1 LDYDKVSNLQDIFQI
16 SLLLLHMV
24 GIPGFGKKN
33 KDGEEMTFWEH
44 LDVLRG
50 TIWRSLLV
58 AFLLSLVAFAF
69 KDILFDTILLA
80 PRSKDFVTYRV
91 LCKLGQMLSMPSL
104 CFDPSH
110 FELINISL
118 AGQFLAHMNISLIAG
133 LIMALPYV
141 LWELWRFIKPGLTDK
156 EIRASRGSVFVVFL
170 LFVTGVLFS
179 YFVVAPLMINF
190 LGGYTVSESVK
201 NQIALTSY
209 VSNITLLTLLMG
221 LVFELP
227 VLILLLTRIGVLTPK
242 MLKKYRKHT
251 LVIILIV
258 AGVITPSPD
267 VFSQLIVFIPL
278 YGLFEL
284 SVLLSSRMYRRKNL
298 PAG

>member
-1 LDYDKVSNLQDIFQI
+1 MAGIFG
-16 SLLLLHMV
+16 SR
-24 GIPGFGKKN
+24 KK
-33 KDGEEMTFWEH
+33 KDGDEMTFWEH

-50 TIWRSLLV
+50 AIWRSLLV

-69 KDILFDTILLA
+69 KEILFDTIILG
-80 PRSKDFVTYRV
+80 PKSKDFITYRL
-91 LCKLGQMLSMPSL
+91 LCKLGAALSMPSI
-104 CFDPSH
+104 CVDPSS
-110 FELINISL
+110 FQIINISL

-133 LIMALPYV
+133 LIMALPYI
-141 LWELWRFIKPGLTDK
+141 LWELWRFIKPGLTEK
-156 EIRASRGSVFVVFL
+156 EVKASRGAIFVIFF

-179 YFVVAPLMINF
+179 YFIVAPLMINF
-190 LGGYTVSESVK
+190 LGGYSVSENIK

-221 LVFELP
+221 VVFELP
-227 VLILLLTRIGVLTPK
+227 VVILLLTKIGILTPK

-251 LVIILIV
+251 IVVILIV

-267 VFSQLIVFIPL
+267 VFSQLIVAFPL
-278 YGLFEL
+278 YGLFEISL
-284 SVLLSSRMYRRKNL
+284 MISSRIYKKKKQ

>member
-1 LDYDKVSNLQDIFQI
+1 MFNIK
-16 SLLLLHMV
+16 
-24 GIPGFGKKN
+24 GFSKKN
-33 KDGEEMTFWEH
+33 KEGDEMTFWEH

-50 TIWRSLLV
+50 TIWRSVLV

-80 PRSKDFVTYRV
+80 PKSKDFITYRA
-91 LCKLGQMLSMPSL
+91 LCHLGKILSMPGL
-104 CFDPSH
+104 CIDPSH
-110 FELINISL
+110 FDLININL
-118 AGQFLAHMNISLIAG
+118 AGQFVAHMNISLVAG
-133 LIMALPYV
+133 LIMSLPYI
-141 LWELWRFIKPGLTDK
+141 LWELWRFIKPGLTEK
-156 EIRASRGSVFVVFL
+156 EIRASRGSVFVVFF

-179 YFVVAPLMINF
+179 YFIVAPLMINF
-190 LGGYTVSESVK
+190 LGGYTVSETVK

-227 VLILLLTRIGVLTPK
+227 VLILLLTKLGILTPK

-251 LVIILIV
+251 LVVILIA

-284 SVLLSSRMYRRKNL
+284 SVVLSSRMYRKKMK

>member
-1 LDYDKVSNLQDIFQI
+1 MI
-16 SLLLLHMV
+16 
-24 GIPGFGKKN
+24 GIPGFSKKN
-33 KDGEEMTFWEH
+33 KEGEEMSFWEH

-50 TIWRSLLV
+50 TIWRSVLV
-58 AFLLSLVAFAF
+58 AFLFSLLAFAF

-80 PRSKDFVTYRV
+80 PKSKDFITYRF
-91 LCKLGQMLSMPSL
+91 LCKLGSMISMPSL
-104 CFDPSH
+104 CIDPSN

-133 LIMALPYV
+133 LILALPYI
-141 LWELWRFIKPGLTDK
+141 LWELWRFIKPGLTEK
-156 EIRASRGSVFVVFL
+156 ERNASRGAVFVVFL

-179 YFVVAPLMINF
+179 YFLVAPLMINF
-190 LGGYTVSESVK
+190 LGGYTVSATVK

-227 VLILLLTRIGVLTPK
+227 VLILLLTKIGILTPAI
-242 MLKKYRKHT
+242 LKKYRKHT
-251 LVIILIV
+251 LVIILIA

-267 VFSQLIVFIPL
+267 VFSQMIVAIPL

-284 SVLLSSRMYRRKNL
+284 SVVLSSRMYRRKMQ

>member
-1 LDYDKVSNLQDIFQI
+1 MAGIF
-16 SLLLLHMV
+16 
-24 GIPGFGKKN
+24 GFGKK
-33 KDGEEMTFWEH
+33 KDGDEMTFWEH

-58 AFLLSLVAFAF
+58 AFLLSLVAFEF
-69 KDILFDTILLA
+69 KDILFDTIILG
-80 PRSKDFVTYRV
+80 PKSKDFITYRL
-91 LCKLGQMLSMPSL
+91 LCKLGNMLSMPSL
-104 CFDPSH
+104 CVDPSS
-110 FELINISL
+110 FQLINISL

-133 LIMALPYV
+133 LVMALPYI
-141 LWELWRFIKPGLTDK
+141 LWEFWRFIRPGLTDK
-156 EIRASRGSVFVVFL
+156 EVRASRGSVFVILL
-170 LFVTGVLFS
+170 LFLTGILFS
-179 YFVVAPLMINF
+179 YFIVAPLMINF
-190 LGGYTVSESVK
+190 LGGYSVSSTVK

-227 VLILLLTRIGVLTPK
+227 VVILLLTRIGILTPV

-251 LVIILIV
+251 IVIILIV

-267 VFSQLIVFIPL
+267 VFSQLIVAFPL

-284 SVLLSSRMYRRKNL
+284 SVILSSRIYNKKKQL
-298 PAG
+298 AG

>member
-1 LDYDKVSNLQDIFQI
+1 
-16 SLLLLHMV
+16 
-24 GIPGFGKKN
+24 
-33 KDGEEMTFWEH
+33 MTFWEH

-58 AFLLSLVAFAF
+58 ALFFSLVAFAF
-69 KDILFDTILLA
+69 KDILFDTIILG
-80 PRSKDFVTYRV
+80 PKSKDFITYRM
-91 LCKLGQMLSMPSL
+91 LCKLGNMISMPSL
-104 CFDPSH
+104 CIDPSH

-118 AGQFLAHMNISLIAG
+118 AGQFLAHMNISLVAG
-133 LIMALPYV
+133 LVLALPYI
-141 LWELWRFIKPGLTDK
+141 LWELWRFIKPGLNDK
-156 EIRASRGSVFVVFL
+156 EIRASRGSVFAVFF
-170 LFVTGVLFS
+170 LFITGVLFS
-179 YFVVAPLMINF
+179 YFIVAPLMINF
-190 LGGYTVSESVK
+190 LGGYTVSPTVK

-227 VLILLLTRIGVLTPK
+227 VLILLLTKIGILTPK

-267 VFSQLIVFIPL
+267 MFSQLIVFIPL
-278 YGLFEL
+278 YTLFEL
-284 SVLLSSRMYRRKNL
+284 SILLSSRMYRRKNL